1 MEDQLAR
8 QRSTTGRFPAKYDEK
23 RAVGHGTVDGY
34 TVEGYTVEGN
44 NISAHTNSPDSLPA
58 PSSSPLPVFL
68 LSDSSGETAAHLMKA
83 AASQFEKARLKVHRM
98 PPITSPESLERRLQ
112 EIGRGPAIVA
122 FTLVVT
128 ELRELLHSRVKTLP
142 DVHIV
147 DLLEPLVSVIASCVN
162 QTPLREP
169 RRLHLTD
176 SAYFERMEAINFSV
190 RFDDGKCHNSLAQAD
205 LVLIGVSRT
214 SKTPTC
220 MYLAH
225 HYGLK
230 SANIPLILDHPPPAE
245 IYQISP
251 EKIVGL
257 TIDSNQL
264 FHLRSNRARVL
275 NLPAETSYAAFDAI
289 EEELAYAKQIF
300 RKLKCRRID
309 VTNRAIEE
317 TASDIVRL
325 LNKD

>member
-1 MEDQLAR
+1 MEFQIARRHSTSDLSPVEGQKMEQLAPR
-8 QRSTTGRFPAKYDEK
+8 EETSD
-23 RAVGHGTVDGY
+23 
-34 TVEGYTVEGN
+34 
-44 NISAHTNSPDSLPA
+44 SAYLDPA
-58 PSSSPLPVFL
+58 PSLPRSPLPVFL

-98 PPITSPESLERRLQ
+98 PPITNAETLEKRLL

-128 ELRELLHSRVKTLP
+128 ELRELLHQQVKALT
-142 DVHIV
+142 DVHTV

-162 QTPLREP
+162 QSPLREP

-190 RFDDGKCHNSLAQAD
+190 RFDDGRCQTSLSQAD
-205 LVLIGVSRT
+205 LVLVGVSRT

-230 SANIPLILDHPPPAE
+230 SANIPLILDQSPPEE
-245 IYQISP
+245 IYRLDP
-251 EKIVGL
+251 ERIIGL
-257 TIDSNQL
+257 TIESHQL

-275 NLPAETSYAAFDAI
+275 NLPAETSYAAFDSI
-289 EEELAYAKQIF
+289 EEELEYAKQIF
-300 RKLKCRRID
+300 RRLKCRCID

-317 TASDIVRL
+317 TASEIVRL
-325 LNKD
+325 LNRD